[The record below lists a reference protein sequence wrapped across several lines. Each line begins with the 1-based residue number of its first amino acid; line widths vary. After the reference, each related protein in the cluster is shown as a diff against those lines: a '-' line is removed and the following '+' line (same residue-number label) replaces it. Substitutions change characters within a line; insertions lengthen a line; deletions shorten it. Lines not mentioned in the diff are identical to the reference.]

1 MIVWIWILLGIVL
14 LSTLAYTRVSLK
26 IWIIGLTIYL
36 LIISRFNHT
45 HWLTLSILWA
55 LFIII
60 FTPLA
65 MVPLRRRW
73 ISKPILNIFRQQMPT
88 LSHTER
94 EALEAGT
101 VGWDGELFS
110 GKPNWQIFQSYAMPN
125 LSAEEQAFLEGPV
138 ANLCSMID
146 DWDITHNRADMPSE
160 LWQYIREQG
169 FWGMI
174 IPKKYGGKEFSA
186 LAHSAVVMKIASV
199 SVTVATTVQV
209 PNSLGPAE
217 LLLHYGTE
225 QQKDYYLPRLAKGEE
240 IPCFALTGP
249 EAGSDAGAMTD
260 NGIICHGLFEGK
272 EILGMCLNWNKRYI
286 TLAPV
291 ATVLGL
297 AFKLYDPEHL
307 LSEKTDL
314 GITCAL
320 IPVHTAGITIGRRH
334 YPLNCAFQNGP
345 TQGKDVFV
353 PLDWIIGGLKMAGQG
368 WRMLMECLAT
378 GRALSLPSTV
388 TGGAKAAVY
397 ASGAYARIRKQFG
410 LPIARFEGIEE
421 VLARIGGFAYITE
434 AVRVMTVAAVARG
447 EKPAVLSAISK
458 YETTEL
464 SRCIGNDAMDIHG
477 GKGICLGPHN
487 YLGRSYQELPIGIT
501 VEGANIL
508 TRNMIIFG
516 QGAIRCHPCILA
528 EISAAK
534 DPDEKRGLLT
544 FDRVL
549 FQHLGFIISNKARAF
564 CLGLTQG
571 YLAKTPGGLHKRYYQ
586 HLTRLS
592 AAFAFMA
599 DISMLCLGANLKRRE
614 RLSARLAD
622 VLSMLY
628 LASAVLKYFAYQ
640 GQHAE
645 DSPFVAWSCEYL
657 FYTVQ
662 QQLDGL
668 LRNFPYR
675 WVAAMCRWVIFPLGK
690 RFAPPSDGLGRQIA
704 YLLSSPSGSRQRL
717 SAGIYTSP
725 SAHNPLGKLG
735 EVLEK
740 VIAVEEM
747 EKRLEKAKKSGQ
759 VVGVTLEERIRSG
772 VVAQVLT
779 TAEAVQL
786 LDAEAARASVIAV
799 DDFAPEDLGRVTLR
813 GES

>member
-1 MIVWIWILLGIVL
+1 MVGIWILLTVVII
-14 LSTLAYTRVSLK
+14 SAFAYNRAPLK
-26 IWIIGLTIYL
+26 KWIIGLFIYL
-36 LIISRFNHT
+36 LVISWFNQN
-45 HWLTLSILWA
+45 HWLALTVFWL

-65 MVPLRRRW
+65 VLPIRRRW
-73 ISKPILNIFRQQMPT
+73 ISKPILRFFRNQMPS
-88 LSHTER
+88 LSRTER

-110 GKPNWQIFQSYAMPN
+110 GMPNWAVFQAYAMPQ
-125 LSAEEQAFLEGPV
+125 LSAEETAFLEGPV
-138 ANLCSMID
+138 EKLCSLIN
-146 DWDITHNRADMPSE
+146 DWDITHNRADLPPE
-160 LWQYIREQG
+160 LWQYIRNQG

-174 IPKKYGGKEFSA
+174 IPKQYGGKEFSPF
-186 LAHSAVVMKIASV
+186 AHSAVILKIASCSV
-199 SVTVATTVQV
+199 SVATTVQV

-225 QQKDYYLPRLAKGEE
+225 QQKNYYLPRLAKGEE
-240 IPCFALTGP
+240 IPCFALTDP

-260 NGIICHGLFEGK
+260 NGIICRGLFEGK
-272 EILGMCLNWNKRYI
+272 EVLGIRLNWNKRYI

-291 ATVLGL
+291 ATVIGL

-307 LSEKTDL
+307 LGEKTDI

-320 IPVHTAGITIGRRH
+320 IPAHRPGITIGRRH
-334 YPLNCAFQNGP
+334 FPLNCAFQNGP

-353 PLDWIIGGLKMAGQG
+353 PVDWIIGGPKMAGQG

-397 ASGAYARIRKQFG
+397 ACGAYTRIRKQFG
-410 LPIARFEGIEE
+410 LSISRFEGVEE

-434 AVRVMTVAAVARG
+434 AVRIMTVAAVSRG

-458 YETTEL
+458 YQTTEL
-464 SRCIGNDAMDIHG
+464 SRRIGNDAMDLHG

-487 YLGRSYQELPIGIT
+487 YLGRGYQELPIGIT

-528 EISAAK
+528 EIYAAK
-534 DPDEKRGLLT
+534 DTDEQRGLVT

-564 CLGLTQG
+564 LLGLSCG
-571 YLAKTPGGLHKRYYQ
+571 YFAKTPGGLHKRYYQ

-599 DISMLCLGANLKRRE
+599 DVAMIVLGANLKRRE

-628 LASAVLKYFAYQ
+628 LASAVLKYFDYQ

-645 DSPFVAWSCEYL
+645 DSPFVKWACQYT
-657 FYTVQ
+657 FYIAQ
-662 QQLDGL
+662 QRLNGL
-668 LRNFPYR
+668 LRNFPHR
-675 WVAAMCRWVIFPLGK
+675 WLAPLLRWVIFPLGK
-690 RFAPPSDGLGRQIA
+690 PFAPPKDALEHQVAR
-704 YLLSSPSGSRQRL
+704 LLSSPTASRQRL
-717 SAGIYTSP
+717 YGGIYTAP
-725 SAHNPLGKLG
+725 TEHNPLGLLG
-735 EVLEK
+735 KVLQK
-740 VIAVEEM
+740 VIAVEDI
-747 EKRLEKAKKSGQ
+747 EKRLTRAKKAGQ
-759 VVGVTLEERIRSG
+759 MMGITLAERIESALA
-772 VVAQVLT
+772 AQLIT
-779 TAEAVQL
+779 QAEAEQL
-786 LDAEAARASVIAV
+786 RDADAARKSVIAV
-799 DDFAPEDLGRVTLR
+799 DDFAPEDLIRNRVGLP
-813 GES
+813 